1 MKIELWNKSCGQY
14 EKLDACGSA
23 ELIMNDGKDN
33 VLIVLNKGNKK
44 PVPIAQITLSKAEL
58 MAALKFTD
66 FASSLK
72 DVDIVSE
79 MKQPKE
85 TIEVN

>member
-1 MKIELWNKSCGQY
+1 MKIELWNKSWGQY

>member
-1 MKIELWNKSCGQY
+1 
-14 EKLDACGSA
+14 
-23 ELIMNDGKDN
+23 
-33 VLIVLNKGNKK
+33 
-44 PVPIAQITLSKAEL
+44 